1 MFVAESLAKSAR
13 VASSCKTGHSEVESN
28 HGRVTGECS
37 GDCPKG
43 KLIGC
48 AFLVSIAE
56 AVAVLIFRT
65 ESGCFGIVH
74 AVLHRWQRPQI
85 RKYSLQIVIAKVAV
99 ERVRHGAV
107 ARARAPKNVIHV
119 T

>member
-1 MFVAESLAKSAR
+1 MASSPLDPGDRKVLLMFVAESLAKSAR

-74 AVLHRWQRPQI
+74 AVLHR
-85 RKYSLQIVIAKVAV
+85 S
-99 ERVRHGAV
+99 EEH
-107 ARARAPKNVIHV
+107 
-119 T
+119 TS